1 MRTLPHLRGSW
12 FINSLDWANGCLRE
26 AVLAADGDDC
36 YSFEGSVDHF
46 VEDPP
51 IPLDL
56 IEATLAM
63 EEKHVTTCGEEL
75 AIVPAC
81 KSAKPHTPDDE
92 CSTPG
97 LTQVIHIH
105 ARTGLILQHLRA
117 VS

>member
-1 MRTLPHLRGSW
+1 MRTLPRLQGNW
-12 FINSLDWANGCLRE
+12 FIYSLDWANGCLRE
-26 AVLAADGDDC
+26 AVLAADGDDS
-36 YSFEGSVDHF
+36 YSFEGSEDHF

-56 IEATLAM
+56 IEATLTI

-81 KSAKPHTPDDE
+81 ISVKLLTPDD

>member
-1 MRTLPHLRGSW
+1 M
-12 FINSLDWANGCLRE
+12 I
-26 AVLAADGDDC
+26 ADGDDG
-36 YSFEGSVDHF
+36 YSFEGSEDHS

-81 KSAKPHTPDDE
+81 ESAKPLTPDDE

-117 VS
+117 VG